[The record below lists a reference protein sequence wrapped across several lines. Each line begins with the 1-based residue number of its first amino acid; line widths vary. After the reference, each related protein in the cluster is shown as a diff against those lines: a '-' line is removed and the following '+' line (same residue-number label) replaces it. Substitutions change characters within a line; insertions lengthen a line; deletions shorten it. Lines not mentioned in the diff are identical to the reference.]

1 MYNCSK
7 LSVIISNY
15 SKFYIIFSIILLIIE
30 PSKLKAQNNDFEAG
44 IFNIGI
50 GSVLG
55 GVGAIINKEP
65 EQKFGKTLLKGLG
78 QGALGGYL
86 VFESKRL
93 VREFA
98 KSGNYDY
105 VWPSKI
111 VNSAGTSII
120 ENAAA
125 NRDFW
130 ARWHLNIGFNRLE
143 VNTKENFRLSYRI
156 MPFDLAATA
165 YQSINA
171 SPDWKMSM
179 RVGTF
184 VFRKNI
190 INEDAR
196 YNGVAFGN
204 SIKLLKGISG
214 NTALPHEIIH
224 TYQYEQL
231 SGFNSFLFDVEKR
244 YKNKIAQKIPI
255 VEVYNK
261 IFYTDYNLILNSII
275 GSIANPNKD
284 TSGFIEA
291 EARYFGSSETII
303 DIRYN

>member
-1 MYNCSK
+1 LK
-7 LSVIISNY
+7 FSVY
-15 SKFYIIFSIILLIIE
+15 LLLFLFLNI
-30 PSKLKAQNNDFEAG
+30 PFKSTAQNNDFEAG
-44 IFNIGI
+44 LFNIGV

-93 VREFA
+93 VRKFS
-98 KSGNYDY
+98 KSGNYNY

-130 ARWHLNIGFNRLE
+130 ERWHLNIGFNRFE

-156 MPFDLAATA
+156 MPFNLLATGYYAI
-165 YQSINA
+165 S
-171 SPDWKMSM
+171 SKPDWDLSLKT
-179 RVGTF
+179 GTF
-184 VFRKNI
+184 VFRTNKIEVGKELNYSGQTLGNVIVLLNNI
-190 INEDAR
+190 Q
-196 YNGVAFGN
+196 G
-204 SIKLLKGISG
+204 KLS
-214 NTALPHEIIH
+214 LPHELVH
-224 TYQYEQL
+224 GYQFEQI
-231 SGFNSFLFDVEKR
+231 SGFNSMFIKTEKR
-244 YKNKIAQKIPI
+244 YAENFPVLKTYQKI
-255 VEVYNK
+255 
-261 IFYTDYNLILNSII
+261 FHTDYHFVLGSLIYFIS
-275 GSIANPNKD
+275 NPQLSHN
-284 TSGFIEA
+284 GFIES
-291 EARYFGSSETII
+291 EARYFGSSETIT

>member
-93 VREFA
+93 VRKFA
-98 KSGNYDY
+98 KTGNYDY

-143 VNTKENFRLSYRI
+143 VNTKENFRLSYRV
-156 MPFDLAATA
+156 MPLNFFATVYHA
-165 YQSINA
+165 IGSQ
-171 SPDWKMSM
+171 PDWNLSLKT
-179 RVGTF
+179 GTF
-184 VFRKNI
+184 VFRYSKPLS
-190 INEDAR
+190 EVDFSGQAL
-196 YNGVAFGN
+196 GN
-204 SIKLLKGISG
+204 SILLLNGVQGKVS
-214 NTALPHEIIH
+214 LPHEIVHI
-224 TYQYEQL
+224 YQYESF
-231 SGFNSFLFDVEKR
+231 SGINPSFQKYAERWYAVRNWYSSLEK
-244 YKNKIAQKIPI
+244 YI
-255 VEVYNK
+255 YL
-261 IFYTDYNLILNSII
+261 DYNSLAFPSIYLMDNF
-275 GSIANPNKD
+275 GSDYYDNI
-284 TSGFIEA
+284 FEF